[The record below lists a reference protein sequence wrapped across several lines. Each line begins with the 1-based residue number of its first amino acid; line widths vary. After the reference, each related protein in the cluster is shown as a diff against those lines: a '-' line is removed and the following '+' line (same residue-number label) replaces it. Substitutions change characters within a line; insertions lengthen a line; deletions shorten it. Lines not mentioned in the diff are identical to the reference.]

1 MNISKTMQT
10 DSGHVVKNVDR
21 INNLR
26 VEMEIRQQWSL
37 KTWQISR
44 WIRRDFNLTSTYMYF
59 KFKEKGMLEN
69 VLAILSEIES
79 NEKILAV
86 EAGRYE
92 LDFNM
97 EHSKVELRIINRESM
112 KLINLL
118 LRADTSIARLNCA
131 LALGQLNVE
140 DLGRMIEPLFRSL
153 SDLKVYVSTTKRK
166 TSAQIAHE
174 MGIA

>member
-1 MNISKTMQT
+1 
-10 DSGHVVKNVDR
+10 
-21 INNLR
+21 
-26 VEMEIRQQWSL
+26 
-37 KTWQISR
+37 
-44 WIRRDFNLTSTYMYF
+44 
-59 KFKEKGMLEN
+59 
-69 VLAILSEIES
+69 
-79 NEKILAV
+79 
-86 EAGRYE
+86 
-92 LDFNM
+92 
-97 EHSKVELRIINRESM
+97 M